1 MKFILAILILLLM
14 PAVYAGTQTVGTV
27 TTSQS
32 PINLNAGSTTTID
45 CLAMVTD
52 TDNWNNITT
61 VNATMWDNIASTEG
75 SADSNSNHYTNT
87 SCSLGANTSATELP
101 VTCSFSLQYYAN
113 PSTWT
118 CKIRSYNSTID
129 LASNSVDATVNSLV
143 ALDVTEATIDF
154 STLALGATS
163 SSDVTATVQN
173 NGNVQIDVNLTGTAL
188 SCTSGSLAQE
198 NIHYS
203 ASSGI
208 AYGSMTALSGTTA
221 NLDLNVAK
229 STGAASTA
237 LTYWKISIP
246 SSGAGG
252 TCTDTITFTAVSG

>member
-1 MKFILAILILLLM
+1 MKFILAILVLLLM
-14 PAVYAGTQTVGTV
+14 PAVYAGTQTVGAV

-61 VNATMWDNIASTEG
+61 VNATMWDTSASTEG
-75 SADSNSNHYTNT
+75 SADSNNNHYTNA
-87 SCSLGANTSATELP
+87 SCSLGANDSATSLP
-101 VTCSFSLQYYAN
+101 VTCSVSLQYYAN

-118 CKIRSYNSTID
+118 CKIRSYNSTND
-129 LASNSVDATVNSLV
+129 LASNETNATMNQLI
-143 ALDVTEATIDF
+143 ALDVTEDSVNF
-154 STLALGATS
+154 GTLALGATS

-173 NGNVQIDVNLTGTAL
+173 NGNVQIDVNLTGSAL
-188 SCTSGSLAQE
+188 SCTTGSLDME
-198 NIHYS
+198 TIHYS

-208 AYGSMTALSGTTA
+208 VYGSMTALSGTTA

-237 LTYWKISIP
+237 LTYWKISLP
-246 SSGAGG
+246 ASGAGG

>member
-1 MKFILAILILLLM
+1 MKFVLAILVLLLM
-14 PAVYAGTQTVGTV
+14 PAVYAGAQTVGTV

-45 CLAMVTD
+45 CLAIITD

-61 VNATMWDNIASTEG
+61 VNATMWDNVASAEG
-75 SADSNSNHYTNT
+75 SADDNNNHYTNV
-87 SCSLGANTSATELP
+87 SCGLGINDTETTRP
-101 VTCSFSLQYYAN
+101 VTCSVSLQYYAN

-129 LASNSVDATVNSLV
+129 LTSNSVDTTVNQLV
-143 ALDVTEATIDF
+143 ALDVTEATVDF
-154 STLALGATS
+154 GTLALGATS

-173 NGNVQIDVNLTGTAL
+173 NGNVQIDVNLTGSAF
-188 SCTSGSLAQE
+188 SCATGSLDRE
-198 NIHYS
+198 TIHYN

-208 AYGSMTALSGTTA
+208 AYSSMTALSGTTA
-221 NLDLNVAK
+221 NLDLNVVK
-229 STGAASTA
+229 STGVASTA
-237 LTYWKISIP
+237 LTYWKISLP
-246 SSGAGG
+246 ASGAGG

>member
-1 MKFILAILILLLM
+1 MLVLFAMLFAI
-14 PAVYAGTQTVGTV
+14 PTAFAVTQTVGAV
-27 TTSQS
+27 TINPS
-32 PINLNAGSTTTID
+32 PIELTLGSTKFVTCNSTIAD
-45 CLAMVTD
+45 ATD
-52 TDNWNNITT
+52 WNNIAT
-61 VNATMWDNIASTEG
+61 VNATIWDTSASTEG
-75 SADSNSNHYTNT
+75 SANDNNNHYTNA
-87 SCSLGANTSATELP
+87 SCSLGANTSATERP
-101 VTCSFSLQYYAN
+101 VECGFSLQYYAN

-118 CKIRSYNSTID
+118 CKIRSYDALLLEASNEINVTID
-129 LASNSVDATVNSLV
+129 PLI

-154 STLALGATS
+154 GTLALGATS

-173 NGNVQIDVNLTGTAL
+173 TGNVQIDVNLTGSAF
-188 SCTSGSLAQE
+188 SCATGSLAQE

-229 STGAASTA
+229 STGASSTK
-237 LTYWKISIP
+237 LTYWKISLP
-246 SSGAGG
+246 ANGAGG